1 MRYLRF
7 RYNFIAIL
15 LVVGLTIIIG
25 WRLLNNNLDVTLIL
39 TIVGTILSYIYFAQK
54 QDLEEARL
62 FKELFTTFNQRYD
75 GLNEVL
81 NNIVRAENQEAK
93 LTPDEEKKLDD
104 YFNLC
109 GEEYLFVKRKYIYPV
124 VWKAWKTGMQKF
136 LENPRIRQKWLKE
149 TNEGWSYY
157 GLENELK

>member
-1 MRYLRF
+1 MRYLIF
-7 RYNFIAIL
+7 RYNLIAIPITACL
-15 LVVGLTIIIG
+15 TAVILWGLMFDFLALGSVVTVIG
-25 WRLLNNNLDVTLIL
+25 TLI
-39 TIVGTILSYIYFAQK
+39 TFIYFAQK

-149 TNEGWSYY
+149 TKEGWSYY
-157 GLENELK
+157 GLEKELK